1 MATLVTFGSH
11 LDVGLDQS
19 DNIGRRVYHSS
30 VRRLYRPLGLLLA
43 IVLFQL
49 VLVESGYACQLPATG
64 AMSDAG
70 MAGMPMPAEQSHA
83 PSAPT
88 QQDPHDQQ
96 HSPCQFPWAP
106 NGCQTMAPCSPAAM
120 TVPLATTVSPAPA
133 RIALL
138 PLELLQ
144 PASPSRAPELPP
156 PRA

>member
-1 MATLVTFGSH
+1 VYLP
-11 LDVGLDQS
+11 
-19 DNIGRRVYHSS
+19 RVH
-30 VRRLYRPLGLLLA
+30 RLYRPLGLLLA

-49 VLVESGYACQLPATG
+49 VLVESGYACQLPANGT
-64 AMSDAG
+64 MSDGG

-88 QQDPHDQQ
+88 PPDQHDQQ

-120 TVPLATTVSPAPA
+120 TAPLATTVSLAPA